1 MAENSDVKMENH
13 DVKLPITNNDRTPRN
28 MHELGLTP
36 SWMESAS
43 YSMMPPA
50 NQHTSFYAP
59 TSSGMGAMFHNQ
71 AGDLHTPTGMHLM
84 TPLSGMPAVHNHHS
98 VSFEPFHPQF
108 MNPMNDMNPY
118 TQQPSYAP
126 SAFMHRDSGYDA
138 MDDILDESL
147 NDVHV
152 ETSSNLT
159 ASTDFS
165 AQMAGDMSYANG
177 EKWVKSDQW
186 ISVQC

>member
-177 EKWVKSDQW
+177 EK
-186 ISVQC
+186 